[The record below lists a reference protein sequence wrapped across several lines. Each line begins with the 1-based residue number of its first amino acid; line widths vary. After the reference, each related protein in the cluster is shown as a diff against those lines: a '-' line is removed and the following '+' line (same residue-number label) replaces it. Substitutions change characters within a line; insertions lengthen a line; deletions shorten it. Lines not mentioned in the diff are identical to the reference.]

1 MKCGQK
7 SQLAEGRLNRTP
19 WLPAWFWLSVLGKSC
34 LWAHLPNGFVTY
46 HTGPGIAVMAPDPIC
61 RAEVWRQGWLMEMQL
76 YLGTS
81 VWQHSLY
88 LQKKKAFSSRD
99 SNLKQKKSKKPYT
112 HRLCVKALPC
122 TVSFAMSVLLQEKA
136 QIRRE
141 ERAKRRRR
149 LEDINTLK
157 SMGYSERAA
166 QVALQNTQGNLD
178 QAFKVNDFSVV
189 VVLYKR
195 NSVGV
200 FFYCLADSY
209 FL

>member
-1 MKCGQK
+1 
-7 SQLAEGRLNRTP
+7 
-19 WLPAWFWLSVLGKSC
+19 
-34 LWAHLPNGFVTY
+34 
-46 HTGPGIAVMAPDPIC
+46 
-61 RAEVWRQGWLMEMQL
+61 
-76 YLGTS
+76 
-81 VWQHSLY
+81 
-88 LQKKKAFSSRD
+88 
-99 SNLKQKKSKKPYT
+99 
-112 HRLCVKALPC
+112 
-122 TVSFAMSVLLQEKA
+122 MSVLLQEKA

-189 VVLYKR
+189 VALYKR

>member
-1 MKCGQK
+1 
-7 SQLAEGRLNRTP
+7 
-19 WLPAWFWLSVLGKSC
+19 
-34 LWAHLPNGFVTY
+34 
-46 HTGPGIAVMAPDPIC
+46 
-61 RAEVWRQGWLMEMQL
+61 
-76 YLGTS
+76 
-81 VWQHSLY
+81 
-88 LQKKKAFSSRD
+88 
-99 SNLKQKKSKKPYT
+99 
-112 HRLCVKALPC
+112 
-122 TVSFAMSVLLQEKA
+122 MSVLLQEKA

-200 FFYCLADSY
+200 FFLLFSR
-209 FL
+209 FLFSVVCVF

>member
-1 MKCGQK
+1 MATG
-7 SQLAEGRLNRTP
+7 LAHGNAALFRNECL
-19 WLPAWFWLSVLGKSC
+19 AAQSV
-34 LWAHLPNGFVTY
+34 FT
-46 HTGPGIAVMAPDPIC
+46 
-61 RAEVWRQGWLMEMQL
+61 
-76 YLGTS
+76 
-81 VWQHSLY
+81 
-88 LQKKKAFSSRD
+88 KKKAFSSRD

-189 VVLYKR
+189 VALYKR

>member
-1 MKCGQK
+1 
-7 SQLAEGRLNRTP
+7 
-19 WLPAWFWLSVLGKSC
+19 
-34 LWAHLPNGFVTY
+34 
-46 HTGPGIAVMAPDPIC
+46 
-61 RAEVWRQGWLMEMQL
+61 
-76 YLGTS
+76 
-81 VWQHSLY
+81 
-88 LQKKKAFSSRD
+88 
-99 SNLKQKKSKKPYT
+99 
-112 HRLCVKALPC
+112 
-122 TVSFAMSVLLQEKA
+122 MSVLLQEKA

-195 NSVGV
+195 NSVGG
-200 FFYCLADSY
+200 FFIVQQILIFCSLCFLVHSY
-209 FL
+209 LF